1 MGKGPSQMQ
10 KKRHISRKTRDSIVN
25 IAIQIL
31 LAVLSLIWVLPIVGI
46 VIGSFHCSGA
56 NPDLGTI
63 HTWGLDNY
71 VRLFRETMFLKWF
84 GNTLLVGM
92 VTAIVQ
98 TAFQLAVGYS
108 FSRFRF
114 RGRKF
119 LMCLLYVLSML
130 PGSLTLIVLNG
141 WLHAWNLT
149 GANAPYGAILVYTAS
164 SGLGYSIIK
173 GYYDTVDRSITEA
186 AEVDG
191 ATQLQ
196 IFYRIYLPIGKPII
210 IYTLLMGFLLPWSD
224 PSIVDAVLP
233 GFMVGEGMQ
242 WIMDSTLQDN
252 LPTFCAGSVVISVP
266 IVTLFLLLQKYY
278 LTGETIRVTGK
289 PPHPVE

>member
-1 MGKGPSQMQ
+1 MQ
-10 KKRHISRKTRDSIVN
+10 KKRHISRKTREKIVN
-25 IAIQIL
+25 IMIQL
-31 LAVLSLIWVLPIVGI
+31 FLAVLSLIWVVPIVGI

-56 NPDLGTI
+56 DPTLGI
-63 HTWGLDNY
+63 VRTWGFDNY
-71 VRLFRETMFLKWF
+71 VRLFRETMFLRWF

-98 TAFQLAVGYS
+98 TAFQLAVGYT

-119 LMCLLYVLSML
+119 LMCLLCVLGML
-130 PGSLTLIVLNG
+130 PSSLTLIVLDG

-173 GYYDTVDRSITEA
+173 GYYDTVDPSISEA
-186 AEVDG
+186 AQMDG

-196 IFYRIYLPIGKPII
+196 IFCKIFLPIGKPII

-224 PSIVDAVLP
+224 ISIVDAVLP
-233 GFMVGEGMQ
+233 GFTVGEGMQ

-266 IVTLFLLLQKYY
+266 IVTLVLLLQKYY
-278 LTGETIRVTGK
+278 FTGETIRMTGK
-289 PPHPVE
+289 PPHSVE